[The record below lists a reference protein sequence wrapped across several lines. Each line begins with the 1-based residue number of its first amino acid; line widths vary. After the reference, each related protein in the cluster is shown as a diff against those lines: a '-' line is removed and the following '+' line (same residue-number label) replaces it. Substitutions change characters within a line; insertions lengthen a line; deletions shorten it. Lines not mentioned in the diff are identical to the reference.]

1 MMTEMNLRLKIIA
14 RHDEPKFKLR
24 QRGQWSRWE
33 EARAP
38 ASVR

>member
-24 QRGQWSRWE
+24 QRGQRSRRE
-33 EARAP
+33 EGARPP
-38 ASVR
+38 A